1 MPTTTLAR
9 LCVVLCGVHL
19 SFGHFNYEDICG
31 ILPSPEIDALYQK
44 RRELLDLFRSEQ
56 LAFSEQLRQQSE
68 VNRVQRD
75 QNRAVR
81 EERRKYR

>member
-1 MPTTTLAR
+1 M
-9 LCVVLCGVHL
+9 
-19 SFGHFNYEDICG
+19 CG
-31 ILPSPEIDALYQK
+31 ILPSPEIDALYHK

-68 VNRVQRD
+68 ENRVQRD